1 MKLFVALLHLAY
13 ARELLHYAQV
23 QPRIVTSQNKGQ
35 AYCSAYCGKNLN
47 SELIGFQGACCLAA
61 FDSKNTPT
69 SCLSQSDAPLSCVCQ
84 QYNWSPFQPDYN
96 FVDSRF
102 VCQQSE
108 SRVTQNNNGQISCS
122 AYCGN
127 NWNNEL
133 SPWTGACCL
142 SAMDANS
149 NPVACTATSSV
160 ALSCTCQRND
170 NTPFVASKIPSDSRF
185 VCQQTLVQKTTLNT
199 NGTPCSTYC
208 GTNQNG
214 ELSNWIGACCFS
226 AVDANGKVIPCYQQ
240 NQGPTTCTCRRN
252 DPIPFAKTASQN
264 YLDFIC
270 PQAFTTTS
278 TTTTT
283 TTTLA
288 TTTIA
293 ETRAATTTTTQTE
306 TATATETGIVTET
319 ETATETET
327 ETQAETTGAAMMLSF
342 NIQNVDWIKFFS
354 SLTFVNSF
362 KIPVQKTIA
371 INLNIP
377 FRSVYLQIG
386 QGNGFISVQASC
398 MYPPSTNLAAETSFV
413 KSISSDITKSLV
425 KTISAFPGFSRV
437 TTGTISVTDFAVAG
451 Q

>member
-1 MKLFVALLHLAY
+1 MKSFKLQLLSLALFHLACG
-13 ARELLHYAQV
+13 QV

-47 SELIGFQGACCLAA
+47 SELTGFQGACCLAA
-61 FDSKNTPT
+61 FDSRNNAV
-69 SCLSQSDAPLSCVCQ
+69 SCLSQSDGPLSCVCQ
-84 QYNWSPFQPDYN
+84 QYNWSPFQSDFN

-108 SRVTQNNNGQISCS
+108 SRVTQSNNGQISCS

-133 SPWTGACCL
+133 LPWTGACCL

-170 NTPFVASKIPSDSRF
+170 NTPFVSSKFPSDSRF
-185 VCQQTLVQKTTLNT
+185 VCQQTLVQTTTLNT

-252 DPIPFAKTASQN
+252 DPIPFAKTASAN

-283 TTTLA
+283 TTTPL
-288 TTTIA
+288 TTTM
-293 ETRAATTTTTQTE
+293 TTTTRTE
-306 TATATETGIVTET
+306 TSTVPETAIVTDTETGT
-319 ETATETET
+319 TETET
-327 ETQAETTGAAMMLSF
+327 ETEATGQALTVSF
-342 NIQNVDWIKFFS
+342 NAQNVDWIKFFS

-371 INLNIP
+371 LNLNIP
-377 FRSVYLQIG
+377 FKSVNLQIG
-386 QGNGFISVQASC
+386 QGNGYISIQASC
-398 MYPPSTNLAAETSFV
+398 TFPQNTDLAAESSFISS
-413 KSISSDITKSLV
+413 KSSDIINSLAQ
-425 KTISAFPGFSRV
+425 TISAFPGFSRV
-437 TTGTISVTDFAVAG
+437 VTGTIRVTDLKVVS